1 MKTSLIDDAGFGLF
15 ADRKIEVGDI
25 VSVYLGS
32 PSAEVIDGQVHTL
45 INESPYKIKITLPES
60 KDKKNEIMQLDV
72 IGGGFPQNKYIYLG
86 GHMFNDP
93 LMAVSEGDCVE
104 SMEEMYN
111 VKIAHDLTLVAEKVI
126 NIGEEIYGCYNFDRK

>member
-45 INESPYKIKITLPES
+45 INESPYKIKITLPVS
-60 KDKKNEIMQLDV
+60 KEVMQLEV
-72 IGGGFPQNKYIYLG
+72 VGGGFPRNKVMYLG
-86 GHMFNDP
+86 AHMFNDP
-93 LMAVSEGDCVE
+93 LMAVPEDERDVRDE
-104 SMEEMYN
+104 AVYN

-126 NIGEEIYGCYNFDRK
+126 SIGHEIYGCYNFDRK